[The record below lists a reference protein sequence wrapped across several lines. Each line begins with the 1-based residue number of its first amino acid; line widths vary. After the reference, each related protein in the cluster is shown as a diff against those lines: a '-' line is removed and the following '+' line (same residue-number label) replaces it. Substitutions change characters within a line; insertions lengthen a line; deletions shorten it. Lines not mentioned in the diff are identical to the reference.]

1 MRLEKTVEVAVSHVT
16 HPGIALSSSSSN
28 EGVVFV
34 TQSDTISAGTRD
46 MIISRRFEA
55 PVERVWQAWTEPDQ
69 VRQWWGPA
77 GFTAPLA
84 EMDVREGGASLVCMR
99 APWGQDFYNTWTYET
114 IVPTARLDF
123 VQRFAD
129 QHGNPIEPTT
139 IGLPPD
145 LPAVVPHRITF
156 TAVDGNATELTVVES
171 GYASEST
178 VELSRMGMNQC
189 LDKMATL
196 VSEL

>member
-1 MRLEKTVEVAVSHVT
+1 M
-16 HPGIALSSSSSN
+16 
-28 EGVVFV
+28 

-114 IVPTARLDF
+114 IVPMARLDF

-129 QHGNPIEPTT
+129 PAWQPDRADHHRPAAGPAGGGAASDHVYGGGRQRDRAYRRR
-139 IGLPPD
+139 IGLR
-145 LPAVVPHRITF
+145 VGI
-156 TAVDGNATELTVVES
+156 DG
-171 GYASEST
+171 
-178 VELSRMGMNQC
+178 
-189 LDKMATL
+189 
-196 VSEL
+196 